1 MENYILKP
9 INEEELEKQLKE
21 AAEKLE
27 ELEKKKIRYID
38 EKTEWL
44 QFLSGKISETGYEYY
59 CERFQ
64 LYMEAVTLGRQ

>member
-27 ELEKKKIRYID
+27 ELEKKK
-38 EKTEWL
+38 
-44 QFLSGKISETGYEYY
+44 SGI
-59 CERFQ
+59 
-64 LYMEAVTLGRQ
+64 

>member
-27 ELEKKKIRYID
+27 ELEE
-38 EKTEWL
+38 EKN
-44 QFLSGKISETGYEYY
+44 QVY
-59 CERFQ
+59 R
-64 LYMEAVTLGRQ
+64 